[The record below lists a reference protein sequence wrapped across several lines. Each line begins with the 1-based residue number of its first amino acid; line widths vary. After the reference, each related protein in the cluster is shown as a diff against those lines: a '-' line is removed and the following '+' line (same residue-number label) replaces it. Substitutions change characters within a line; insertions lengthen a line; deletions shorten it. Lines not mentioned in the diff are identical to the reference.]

1 MEILIVG
8 LGLMGGS
15 YAMGLTK
22 KGHNVYA
29 CDINKDSIEYAK
41 NNKLIVDGSTKASD
55 FIPNM
60 DMIII
65 GLYPNYIVDFLKD
78 NNKLFKKGQI
88 ITDLCGIKTYYLDE
102 AQKYCGNAE
111 YISHHPMAG
120 REKSGVIYANT
131 EMFKKANFL
140 ITPTE
145 KNTAHA
151 IEMMKALGLDLDFG
165 RISVVTPEHH
175 DAIIAYTSQL
185 THAIAVSLVN
195 ADTDIDSK
203 NFVGDSYRDL
213 TRIAKINEELWSEL
227 FFDNKDALLKKIGD
241 FERELDDIKTALV
254 NEDKELLKKKFISS
268 TKHRKEME

>member
-1 MEILIVG
+1 MNILIIG

-22 KGHNVYA
+22 KGHKVYA
-29 CDINKDSIEYAK
+29 CDINNESIEYAK
-41 NNKLIVDGSTKASD
+41 KNNFIIDGSYDASNY
-55 FIPNM
+55 IPKM
-60 DMIII
+60 DMIIL
-65 GLYPNYIVDFLKD
+65 GLYPNYIVDFLKKY
-78 NNKLFKKGQI
+78 NNLFKKGQI
-88 ITDLCGIKTYYLDE
+88 ITDLCGIKTHFLQE
-102 AQKYCGNAE
+102 AQQYSGDAE

-120 REKSGVIYANT
+120 REKSGVIHSNI

-145 KNTAHA
+145 KNTTHA
-151 IEMMKALGLDLDFG
+151 IEMMKALGLDLEFG

-241 FERELDDIKTALV
+241 FERELDDIKTALI
-254 NEDKELLKKKFISS
+254 NGDKELLKKKFISS
-268 TKHRKEME
+268 TNHRKEME

>member
-1 MEILIVG
+1 MNILIVG

-15 YAMGLTK
+15 YAMGLTQ
-22 KGHNVYA
+22 KGHKVYA
-29 CDINKDSIEYAK
+29 CDINTESIEYAK
-41 NNKLIVDGSTKASD
+41 YNKLIVDGSTDASTY
-55 FIPNM
+55 IPNM

-65 GLYPNYIVDFLKD
+65 GLYPNHIVDFLKK
-78 NNKLFKKGQI
+78 NSKLFKKGQI
-88 ITDLCGIKTYYLDE
+88 ITDLCGIKTYFLEE
-102 AQKYCGNAE
+102 AQRYCGEAE

-120 REKSGVIYANT
+120 REKSGVVHSNI

-140 ITPTE
+140 ITPTK
-145 KNTAHA
+145 KNTDYA
-151 IEMMKALGLDLDFG
+151 IEMMKALGLDLEFG

-195 ADTDIDSK
+195 ADTDVDSK

-227 FFDNKDALLKKIGD
+227 FFDNKEALLKKIGD
-241 FERELDDIKTALV
+241 FERELDEIKAALV
-254 NEDKELLKKKFISS
+254 NGDKELLKKKFISS
-268 TKHRKEME
+268 TNHRKEME